1 MTFHPEIWVG
11 FLLST
16 MGWIVLPWAVRIS
29 GFLLGGAVGI
39 LLADLA
45 SLAFPEFRANSIL
58 LLVVI
63 LIFGF
68 IGAVFANKLFK
79 ISFFV
84 AGGIAAILLKA
95 RLDEFQGFSQSLAGG
110 ALGDFPLTIWFTLL
124 CGLIGGGLLALLKQ
138 YVIVAVTALAG
149 AVLIAKYGG
158 IEEKWLLLA
167 MVGIAV
173 QVFCLSVLPRRWT
186 RAA

>member
-1 MTFHPEIWVG
+1 MTLHPE
-11 FLLST
+11 LLIGVLLLT
-16 MGWIVLPWAVRIS
+16 MGWIALPWAVRIS

-45 SLAFPEFRANSIL
+45 SLAFPEFRPNSIL
-58 LLVVI
+58 LLVVM
-63 LIFGF
+63 LVFGF

-84 AGGIAAILLKA
+84 AGGIAAILLKT

-110 ALGDFPLTIWFTLL
+110 SIGDFPLTIWFTLL
-124 CGLIGGGLLALLKQ
+124 CGFVGGGMLALLKR

-149 AVLIAKYGG
+149 AVLIAKHGG

-167 MVGIAV
+167 MVGLAV
-173 QVFCLSVLPRRWT
+173 QVFCLSVLPKRWS